1 LVKVFFVSSKEVL
14 SKNEESVTQPRFR
27 SLKVNSTTDTKDALI
42 ERTAHDI
49 LDSHKTIAL
58 TGAGISVESGIPDFR
73 SAGGLW
79 SKYDPEEYAHI
90 NAFRSNPAK
99 VWQMIKEMM
108 ELVLGVEPNPAHV
121 ALGELEQMGLLSSI
135 ITQNVD
141 GLHQRGGS
149 KEVIEFHGSNQ
160 WLVCLQCGY
169 RQEAVFVSFKEI
181 PPRCPQCNSI
191 LKPDV
196 VFFGE
201 PIPQEAQA
209 RSFEEART
217 CEVVL
222 VIGTSAVVYPAAGI
236 PTTAKQSGAKIVEIN
251 MEPTPLTGFI
261 SDYLIQGA
269 AGSILPKIVEE
280 VKKHIS

>member
-1 LVKVFFVSSKEVL
+1 MGIAIDNKE
-14 SKNEESVTQPRFR
+14 T
-27 SLKVNSTTDTKDALI
+27 LI
-42 ERTAHDI
+42 KRAAQDI
-49 LDSHKTIAL
+49 LSAQKTIAL

-90 NAFRSNPAK
+90 SAFQSNPAK
-99 VWQMIKEMM
+99 VWQMIKDMM
-108 ELVLGVEPNPAHV
+108 ELVLGAEPNPAHI
-121 ALGELEQMGLLSSI
+121 ALAELEQMGLLSSV

-160 WLVCLQCGY
+160 WLICLQCGY
-169 RQEAVFVSFKEI
+169 RQKAASFSLEVI
-181 PPRCPQCNSI
+181 PPPCPQCNAI

-201 PIPQEAQA
+201 PIPWEAQT

-217 CEVVL
+217 CDLVL
-222 VIGTSAVVYPAAGI
+222 VVGTSAVVYPAAGI
-236 PTTAKQSGAKIVEIN
+236 PTSAKQSGATVVEIN
-251 MEPTPLTGFI
+251 MEPTPLTGYI

-269 AGSILPKIVEE
+269 AGAILPKIVEE
-280 VKKHIS
+280 VRKHIS

>member
-1 LVKVFFVSSKEVL
+1 M
-14 SKNEESVTQPRFR
+14 NIA
-27 SLKVNSTTDTKDALI
+27 TDNKKALI
-42 ERTAHDI
+42 KRAAKDI
-49 LDSHKTIAL
+49 LASHKTIAL

-90 NAFRSNPAK
+90 SAFQSDPKK

-108 ELVLGVEPNPAHV
+108 ELVLGAEPNPAHV
-121 ALGELEQMGLLSSI
+121 ALAELEQMGLLSSV

-169 RQEAVFVSFKEI
+169 RQEAVSLSLEVI
-181 PPRCPQCNSI
+181 PPPCPQCDSV

-201 PIPQEAQA
+201 PIPDEAQI
-209 RSFEEART
+209 RSSEEART
-217 CEVVL
+217 CNVILVV
-222 VIGTSAVVYPAAGI
+222 GTSAVVYPAAGI
-236 PTTAKQSGAKIVEIN
+236 PTLAKQNGAKVVEIN
-251 MEPTPLTGFI
+251 MEPTPLTGLV

-269 AGSILPKIVEE
+269 AGTILPKIVEE
-280 VKKHIS
+280 VRKHIS

>member
-1 LVKVFFVSSKEVL
+1 MKS
-14 SKNEESVTQPRFR
+14 
-27 SLKVNSTTDTKDALI
+27 DTKEALMKK
-42 ERTAHDI
+42 AVQDI
-49 LDSHKTIAL
+49 LSSQKTIAL

-90 NAFRSNPAK
+90 SAFQSNPAK

-108 ELVLGVEPNPAHV
+108 ELVLGAEPNPAHV
-121 ALGELEQMGLLSSI
+121 ALAELEQMGLLSSV

-169 RQEAVFVSFKEI
+169 RQEATSFPFEDI
-181 PPRCPQCNSI
+181 PPRCPQCSAI

-201 PIPQEAQA
+201 PIPWEAQT

-217 CEVVL
+217 CDLVL
-222 VIGTSAVVYPAAGI
+222 VVGTSAVVYPAAGI
-236 PTTAKQSGAKIVEIN
+236 PTSAKQSGARVVEIN
-251 MEPTPLTGFI
+251 MEPTPLTGFV
-261 SDYLIQGA
+261 SDYLIQGS
-269 AGSILPKIVEE
+269 AGTILPRIVKE
-280 VKKHIS
+280 VKKQIS

>member
-1 LVKVFFVSSKEVL
+1 M
-14 SKNEESVTQPRFR
+14 NIA
-27 SLKVNSTTDTKDALI
+27 TDNKDALI
-42 ERTAHDI
+42 KRSAKDI
-49 LDSHKTIAL
+49 LNSQKTIAL

-90 NAFRSNPAK
+90 SAFQSNPAK

-108 ELVLGVEPNPAHV
+108 ELVLGAEPNPAHI
-121 ALGELEQMGLLSSI
+121 ALAELEQMGLLSSV

-169 RQEAVFVSFKEI
+169 RQEAASFSFEVI
-181 PPRCPQCNSI
+181 PPPCPQCNAI

-201 PIPQEAQA
+201 PIPWEAQT

-217 CEVVL
+217 CDLVL
-222 VIGTSAVVYPAAGI
+222 VVGTSAVVYPAAGI
-236 PTTAKQSGAKIVEIN
+236 PTSAKQSGATVVEIN
-251 MEPTPLTGFI
+251 IEPTPLTGYI

-269 AGSILPKIVEE
+269 AGAILPKIVEE
-280 VKKHIS
+280 AKEHIS

>member
-1 LVKVFFVSSKEVL
+1 VSSTSDTDEVL
-14 SKNEESVTQPRFR
+14 VARAAQEIV
-27 SLKVNSTTDTKDALI
+27 
-42 ERTAHDI
+42 
-49 LDSHKTIAL
+49 DSQKAIAL

-73 SAGGLW
+73 SAEGLW

-90 NAFRSNPAK
+90 SAFRSDPTK
-99 VWQMIKEMM
+99 VWHMIKEMM
-108 ELVLGVEPNPAHV
+108 DLVLGAEPNSAHV
-121 ALGELEQMGLLSSI
+121 ALAELEQMGLLSSV

-169 RQEAVFVSFKEI
+169 RQEAASFSFEVI
-181 PPRCPQCNSI
+181 PPPCPQCNAI

-201 PIPQEAQA
+201 PIPWEAQT

-217 CEVVL
+217 CDLVL
-222 VIGTSAVVYPAAGI
+222 VVGTSAVVYPAAGI
-236 PTTAKQSGAKIVEIN
+236 PTSARQSGAKIIEIN
-251 MEPTPLTGFI
+251 TESTPLTGYI
-261 SDYLIQGA
+261 SDYLIQGT
-269 AGSILPKIVEE
+269 AGTILPRIVEE
-280 VKKHIS
+280 VRQHVS

>member
-1 LVKVFFVSSKEVL
+1 MHS
-14 SKNEESVTQPRFR
+14 
-27 SLKVNSTTDTKDALI
+27 
-42 ERTAHDI
+42 I
-49 LDSHKTIAL
+49 LDKQESLIIGAARDIVESHKTIAL

-90 NAFRSNPAK
+90 SAFRSNPAK
-99 VWQMIKEMM
+99 VWQMIKDMM
-108 ELVLGVEPNPAHV
+108 ELVLGAEPNPAHI
-121 ALGELEQMGLLSSI
+121 ALAELEQMGFLEAV

-160 WLVCLQCGY
+160 WLVCLGCGY
-169 RQEAVFVSFKEI
+169 RQEAASLSLGDI
-181 PPRCPQCNSI
+181 PPRCPQCSSI

-201 PIPQEAQA
+201 PIPWEAQN
-209 RSFEEART
+209 RSFEAARSSDL
-217 CEVVL
+217 VL
-222 VIGTSAVVYPAAGI
+222 VIGTSAIVYPAAGI
-236 PTTAKQSGAKIVEIN
+236 PTLAKQNGAKVVEIN

-261 SDYLIQGA
+261 SDYLIQGS
-269 AGSILPKIVEE
+269 AGMILPQIVEE
-280 VKKHIS
+280 IKKQSS

>member
-1 LVKVFFVSSKEVL
+1 VNIAQDNTEGLIKRAVKDL
-14 SKNEESVTQPRFR
+14 
-27 SLKVNSTTDTKDALI
+27 
-42 ERTAHDI
+42 
-49 LDSHKTIAL
+49 LDSQKTIAL

-90 NAFRSNPAK
+90 SAFRSNPEK
-99 VWQMIKEMM
+99 IWHMIKEMM
-108 ELVLGVEPNPAHV
+108 ELVLGAEPNPAHS
-121 ALGELEQMGLLSSI
+121 ALAELEQMDLLSSV

-169 RQEAVFVSFKEI
+169 RQEAASFSFEDI
-181 PPRCPQCNSI
+181 PPRCPQCSSI

-201 PIPQEAQA
+201 PIPGEAQA
-209 RSFEEART
+209 RAFEEART
-217 CEVVL
+217 CDVVL
-222 VIGTSAVVYPAAGI
+222 VVGTSAVVYPAAGI
-236 PTTAKQSGAKIVEIN
+236 PTLAKQNRAKIVEIN
-251 MEPTPLTGFI
+251 TEPTALTGYI
-261 SDYLIQGA
+261 SDYLIQGP
-269 AGSILPKIVEE
+269 AGQILPKIVEE
-280 VKKHIS
+280 AREHRS

>member
-1 LVKVFFVSSKEVL
+1 LLNEPRRKFIEYQILRRAEMSVGLDESGVL
-14 SKNEESVTQPRFR
+14 IKKAAQ
-27 SLKVNSTTDTKDALI
+27 
-42 ERTAHDI
+42 DI
-49 LDSHKTIAL
+49 LGSHKTIAL

-73 SAGGLW
+73 SAEGLW

-90 NAFRSNPAK
+90 SAFRSNPEK
-99 VWQMIKEMM
+99 IWHMLGEMM
-108 ELVLGVEPNPAHV
+108 ELVLGAEPNPAHI
-121 ALGELEQMGLLSSI
+121 ALAELEQMGLLSSV

-149 KEVIEFHGSNQ
+149 KKVIEFHGSNQ
-160 WLVCLQCGY
+160 WLVCLDCGY
-169 RQEAVFVSFKEI
+169 RQEATSFSFDDI
-181 PPRCPQCNSI
+181 PPRCPRCSSI

-201 PIPQEAQA
+201 PIPWEAQN

-222 VIGTSAVVYPAAGI
+222 VVGTSAVVYPAAGI
-236 PTTAKQSGAKIVEIN
+236 PTLAKQSGATVVEIN
-251 MEPTPLTGFI
+251 MEPTALTGFV

-269 AGSILPKIVEE
+269 AGMILPEIVEE
-280 VKKHIS
+280 LRKHVS

>member
-1 LVKVFFVSSKEVL
+1 MRNEQYEIKV
-14 SKNEESVTQPRFR
+14 
-27 SLKVNSTTDTKDALI
+27 LI
-42 ERTAHDI
+42 RKAADDI
-49 LDSHKTIAL
+49 LNSQKTIAL

-79 SKYDPEEYAHI
+79 SKYNPEEYAHI
-90 NAFRSNPAK
+90 SAFQSDPAK

-108 ELVLGVEPNPAHV
+108 ELVLGAEPNPAHT
-121 ALGELEQMGLLSSI
+121 ALAELEQMDLLSSV

-160 WLVCLQCGY
+160 WLLCLQCGY
-169 RQEAVFVSFKEI
+169 REEAASFSFEVI
-181 PPRCPQCNSI
+181 PPPCPQCSAI

-201 PIPQEAQA
+201 PIPWEAQS
-209 RSFEEART
+209 RSFEEASS
-217 CEVVL
+217 CDLVL
-222 VIGTSAVVYPAAGI
+222 VVGTSAVVYPAAGI
-236 PTTAKQSGAKIVEIN
+236 PTSAKQSGAKIVEIN
-251 MEPTPLTGFI
+251 MEPTPLTGYI

-269 AGSILPKIVEE
+269 AGTILPQIVEE
-280 VKKHIS
+280 VRKHIS

>member
-1 LVKVFFVSSKEVL
+1 MRKETL
-14 SKNEESVTQPRFR
+14 IEKA
-27 SLKVNSTTDTKDALI
+27 TKD
-42 ERTAHDI
+42 I
-49 LDSHKTIAL
+49 LSSQKTIAL

-99 VWQMIKEMM
+99 VWHMIKDMM
-108 ELVLGVEPNPAHV
+108 ELVLGAEPNPAHI
-121 ALGELEQMGLLSSI
+121 ALAALEQMGLLNSV

-149 KEVIEFHGSNQ
+149 REVIEFHGSNQ
-160 WLVCLQCGY
+160 WLVCLQCGH
-169 RQEAVFVSFKEI
+169 RQESASLSFEVI
-181 PPRCPQCNSI
+181 PPLCPQCSSI

-201 PIPQEAQA
+201 PIPWEAQN

-217 CEVVL
+217 CGLVL
-222 VIGTSAVVYPAAGI
+222 VVGTSAVVYPAAGI
-236 PTTAKQSGAKIVEIN
+236 PTLAKQSGAKVVEIN
-251 MEPTPLTGFI
+251 MEPTPLTGFV
-261 SDYLIQGA
+261 SDYLIQGS
-269 AGSILPKIVEE
+269 AGQILPRIVEE
-280 VKKHIS
+280 IKRHAA

>member
-1 LVKVFFVSSKEVL
+1 MIGM
-14 SKNEESVTQPRFR
+14 ESDVE
-27 SLKVNSTTDTKDALI
+27 DALI
-42 ERTAHDI
+42 KKAAQDI
-49 LDSHKTIAL
+49 LSSQKTIAL

-79 SKYDPEEYAHI
+79 SKYNPEEYAHI
-90 NAFRSNPAK
+90 SAFQSNPAK
-99 VWQMIKEMM
+99 VWQMIKDMM
-108 ELVLGVEPNPAHV
+108 ELVLGAEPNPAHI
-121 ALGELEQMGLLSSI
+121 ALAELEQMGLLSSV

-160 WLVCLQCGY
+160 WLICLQCGY
-169 RQEAVFVSFKEI
+169 RQKAASFSLEVI
-181 PPRCPQCNSI
+181 PPPCPQCNAI

-201 PIPQEAQA
+201 PIPWEAQT

-217 CEVVL
+217 CDLVL
-222 VIGTSAVVYPAAGI
+222 VVGTSAVVYPAAGI
-236 PTTAKQSGAKIVEIN
+236 PTSAKQSGATVVEIN
-251 MEPTPLTGFI
+251 MEPTPLTGYI

-269 AGSILPKIVEE
+269 AGAILPKIVEE
-280 VKKHIS
+280 VRKHIS